1 MTPKLVIVWIPIAFV
16 SLFMKEGL
24 IRLLILKETVEE
36 TLQTE
41 HGGGNRI
48 SKLFVKFWMVLVHA
62 MANEEAVH

>member
-16 SLFMKEGL
+16 SLFMNEGL
-24 IRLLILKETVEE
+24 IKLLILKETFEE

-48 SKLFVKFWMVLVHA
+48 SKLLVKFCIVLVHA